1 MVQTAAL
8 VMKTERACA
17 HRALS
22 TTPVPPQAIS
32 AGDDVAAAADDAV
45 DFNAVGLVPPFSV
58 LP

>member
-8 VMKTERACA
+8 VMKTESART

-22 TTPVPPQAIS
+22 TMPLPPQAIS
-32 AGDDVAAAADDAV
+32 TGDDVAAAADDGV
-45 DFNAVGLVPPFSV
+45 DFDAVGLVPPFSL